1 MPKIEKKKRI
11 KLCILGI
18 LRTIDVL
25 YAVGLS
31 SWHMPSNNIVMKAAI
46 LIELY
51 EIFLHFYEIFL
62 HFYFLNYRF
71 DNLLYEEYSSTFH

>member
-18 LRTIDVL
+18 LRTIDLL

-31 SWHMPSNNIVMKAAI
+31 SWHMPLNNIVMKVAI
-46 LIELY
+46 LFVYCTRNTVQLFI
-51 EIFLHFYEIFL
+51 
-62 HFYFLNYRF
+62 
-71 DNLLYEEYSSTFH
+71 NL